1 MVEENFN
8 LSDSEIRELIENKK
22 LPPPPRFVPAIIGE
36 AAKDAAGI
44 GSDALE
50 IIYGKERTDKIEGAL
65 SDALNFIDDNLDK
78 TKIGKVATS
87 ALKKTFFPE
96 DLSPMEEAGK
106 EIGSY
111 FVPYAGALK
120 LMKGIKTTSTLGK
133 ATKYG
138 TAGIIADVIAKD
150 ENEQHLKPIME
161 LVNAKGISKEVDELV
176 NKLDINPDDT
186 ASERLLKQ
194 LIDSTGLSVAL
205 GIPLAVIFKV
215 LKYGGAKAIGK
226 AKAVKNKINTPIQN
240 TNNKIVSDAKVIEN
254 KPGKYLQQGKI
265 SSVIGKINTGL
276 GRILTSKAAMP
287 EELFKAYTKKIKYA
301 EAKELS
307 IKNNSKKFK
316 EVLKNATKKLNADE
330 RKKLLDNTNQLL
342 KTKQF
347 AKTGVQRL
355 DGKIINPGVVQQTN
369 EYSRLALRLPNEVVD
384 VVNKLRKTID
394 KESKNLK
401 DIMGLSNKSKLGAVI
416 DAKTSLSDK
425 PAIELYLT
433 KTYDFYTNPEW
444 VRKLNK
450 GLSEAKAF
458 REGVKDNT
466 HNAEVIDVIN
476 NMRNH
481 LIKNNK
487 SINERNVD
495 GILDNFINDVTK
507 KGKNSSNLFANIM
520 DFSYGGKP
528 IKVFTK
534 RKDIDKPVAEFLG
547 EVKDPYRNY
556 VETMRN
562 LNKTIAKAQYLRD
575 IKKFAE
581 NSAGKNIRLGG
592 LAPSWM
598 KVPTQVS
605 KIVTDSE
612 IGTST
617 KLADFAK
624 KEMSAIGNDGS
635 SIGLGKFTTDDTLY
649 KMIDEGIDYF
659 DKYLGGSFIG
669 NAFTKP
675 AGYIQATETVFDQ
688 TAHMVNLY
696 GMLQTL
702 VANGH
707 ILRRKEATN
716 AVKTLY
722 QKYLNKDPQAMKF
735 FEKAKIANVVDTS
748 VNAEIVRRNLDILDE
763 DMIAG
768 GISKLYSSKGK
779 TVGEKLRLKGK
790 RVKEGA
796 RKGTKAIAETYGI
809 TDDFGKLT
817 ALKSEIDSYRK
828 AFPNMSE
835 DELFDYAAE
844 VVRNTMHS
852 YSTAVPLVR
861 ALSRFPLGTYATFPA
876 ETLRTGKNIIAI
888 GSRDLAK
895 GLKDLAKAKLTGDKQ
910 LFKTGLALAQIGARR
925 LSGAVLAGAG
935 LEYLFDNSDKDDLS
949 GMGVSKE
956 DTKGLDNLFSEWQ
969 KNTTKHFNTPIYK
982 SRDGNIYTEFV
993 DGGSLDTYAFIKDI
1007 AKAAYGGVLA
1017 GIEPDNTQLE
1027 DAFNN
1032 KLKQI
1037 ASPFI
1042 SEKGLTKRIIEIYTG
1057 RDEYGREIDRL
1068 DSTAEIFTK
1077 DLMPGIGKNV
1087 VKLIQDY
1094 DSEEHRKKN
1103 DLPIAGSNKGYPV
1116 VFKDTIL
1123 HNATGI
1129 RHQTM
1134 NVTKAIGHFIYNEQ
1148 QKTKEP
1154 YNKYIDVLKNFP
1166 TKDYTNEDIMK
1177 ILKAYTKSQFEKKEL
1192 TKQFADRLN
1201 QIKEIN
1207 YYRKK
1212 GDKVYKQ
1219 KFGMNEIVNAN
1230 TKLGKRKI
1238 NEDLLFLLTDKG
1250 GAGYFKPDNPLN
1262 KKTMEIIRNK
1272 KLPRELINKL
1282 NYIKSKFEG
1291 AILRDE

>member
-1 MVEENFN
+1 MAEQKIDTFLPDPSRFISGGVGRA
-8 LSDSEIRELIENKK
+8 LSDLGD
-22 LPPPPRFVPAIIGE
+22 L
-36 AAKDAAGI
+36 

-50 IIYGKERTDKIEGAL
+50 LIYGKERTEKIEGAL
-65 SDALNFIDDNLDK
+65 SDALKFIDDNLDK
-78 TKIGKVATS
+78 TAVGKATTQ
-87 ALKKTFFPE
+87 ALEKTFFPK
-96 DLSPMEEAGK
+96 DLSPIEEVGA
-106 EIGSY
+106 ELVSY
-111 FVPYAGALK
+111 DIPGTAATKLLK
-120 LMKGIKTTSTLGK
+120 ADKAKTRLGK
-133 ATKYG
+133 AVRYG
-138 TAGIIADVIAKD
+138 VAGVIADVIAKD

-161 LVNAKGISKEVDELV
+161 LVNAKGINKEVDELV
-176 NKLDINPDDT
+176 NKLDINPNDT
-186 ASERLLKQ
+186 VAERLLKQ
-194 LIDSTGLSVAL
+194 TIDSAGLSVAL

-215 LKYGGAKAIGK
+215 LKFGGAKAIGK

-316 EVLKNATKKLNADE
+316 EVLENATKKLNADE

-347 AKTGVQRL
+347 ARTGVQRL

-369 EYSRLALRLPNEVVD
+369 EYSRLASRLPNEVVD

-581 NSAGKNIRLGG
+581 DSAGKNIRLGG

-669 NAFTKP
+669 NVFTKP

-722 QKYLNKDPQAMKF
+722 QKYANKDPQAMKF

-876 ETLRTGKNIIAI
+876 ETLRTGKNIIIKGANDFYKGI
-888 GSRDLAK
+888 KTGNIELAK
-895 GLKDLAKAKLTGDKQ
+895 
-910 LFKTGLALAQIGARR
+910 IGARR

-1017 GIEPDNTQLE
+1017 GIEPDNTQIE

-1068 DSTAEIFTK
+1068 DSTAEIFTE
-1077 DLMPGIGKNV
+1077 DLMPGLAKNV
-1087 VKLIQDY
+1087 GRLIQDY

-1166 TKDYTNEDIMK
+1166 TKDYTNEDIME

-1219 KFGMNEIVNAN
+1219 KLGMNEIVNAN
-1230 TKLGKRKI
+1230 TKLGKRKL

-1262 KKTMEIIRNK
+1262 KKTMEMIRNK

-1291 AILRDE
+1291 ARLRDE